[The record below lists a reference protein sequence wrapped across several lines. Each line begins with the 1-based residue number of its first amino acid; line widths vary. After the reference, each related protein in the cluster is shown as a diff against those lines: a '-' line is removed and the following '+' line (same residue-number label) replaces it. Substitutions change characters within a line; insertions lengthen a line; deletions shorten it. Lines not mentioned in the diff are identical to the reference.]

1 MGPASGGP
9 NRSGL
14 GQRVDL
20 NHSVVVL
27 VGRVHRRVVTA
38 LNYARSLRPNHLV
51 ALYVAS
57 DEEERKR
64 MEADWKRFGFD
75 VDLVVGVKSLANILH
90 GQSALALK
98 LALLDRA
105 NTVVTSVPFRP
116 AEVPEAAGRGE
127 QPE

>member
-1 MGPASGGP
+1 M
-9 NRSGL
+9 
-14 GQRVDL
+14 
-20 NHSVVVL
+20 
-27 VGRVHRRVVTA
+27 VTA

-75 VDLVVGVKSLANILH
+75 LDLVVGVKSLANILH

-116 AEVPEAAGRGE
+116 AEVPEAAIRGE
-127 QPE
+127 PPQ